1 MIISNLLDVCNLTTQ
16 EKIRTIFEYFDALSE
31 GESFIIKNNHDP
43 KPLYFQLLT
52 EKGDGFQ
59 WEYLESGPQIWQV
72 RIGRTHVSKAEE
84 TIGEIAAKDIRNASL
99 LKSLGIDFCCGGKQT
114 LAEAA
119 ASIELTESEL
129 QLKLAQAA
137 KIEAPTNYLNFE
149 SWELDF
155 LAAYIK
161 NVHHYYI
168 REHGP
173 VISNLAN
180 RVAMVHASE
189 QPELVTFA
197 KEVDV
202 FLAELYNHIDTEEK
216 QLFPGAHNLSM
227 LTTEHACQLVQYLR
241 YEHGDLGDELQE
253 LRRITNNYVPPKNA
267 CYSYISLHA
276 QLKALENDLLQY
288 IHLEINILF
297 PKLLKTYDPP
307 LDSKTIYEDEGIS
320 SI

>member
-31 GESFIIKNNHDP
+31 GESFIIKNDHDP

-59 WEYLESGPQIWQV
+59 WEYLESGPHIWQV

-99 LKSLGIDFCCGGKQT
+99 LKSLGIDYCCGSKQT

-137 KIEAPTNYLNFE
+137 KIKAPTNYLNFE

-227 LTTEHACQLVQYLR
+227 LTTEHAC
-241 YEHGDLGDELQE
+241 DELQE

-276 QLKALENDLLQY
+276 QLKALENDLLQH

-297 PKLLKTYDPP
+297 PKLLKTYDPL
-307 LDSKTIYEDEGIS
+307 LDSKTFYEDEGIS